1 MYNATPYLFP
11 FVVQYSLLALIAL
24 YSMYSDLDWRPQV
37 TFPFSVA
44 MQSPPWTEINF
55 HRTHRGIFFGMITLG
70 GSCVAIILFFAYL
83 KDDDNDL
90 SLRLYHTTG
99 IVMLCLLGA
108 AITTAWAKIRM
119 LGFRRR
125 KDFPLNCLILL
136 GSLVAALLFSL
147 FRIMAIADQLSDGT
161 ASRRSTA
168 TLLLFECIV
177 SMLQPVVQTG
187 FIVDGMCRYT
197 ATDAE
202 LQSKPGRGC
211 ITFLLCGNVAMW
223 IFRTVQ
229 MKEIETEG
237 VVGTQAYG
245 IPAWEIVVHVLL
257 PLLMYYHFH
266 STVCL
271 ASIWYSA
278 YQLPLCSNTVVC
290 PSMTLV
296 HTTTSR
302 RSLGGDDDDI
312 NCERQPPDHLDSS
325 VDSRSSPPNSDSLPT
340 VYSSLSTPKKRL
352 SWTQDST
359 LVQRSITHT
368 PLGVDDDDINSE
380 GQPPDQLDSSVD
392 SSHSPP
398 NSDSLPT
405 VYSSPSTPNK
415 HIGWTQD
422 SMLRLTARTSVVED
436 DDMISDD
443 QPPDQ
448 LDSSA
453 DSSHS
458 PANSDSLPTVY
469 RSLSTLNKRFSSGNG
484 AFDAD
489 VEGLPASDV

>member
-37 TFPFSVA
+37 PLPFMTA
-44 MQSPPWTEINF
+44 MQSPWTEINF

-70 GSCVAIILFFAYL
+70 GACVAIILFFAYL
-83 KDDDNDL
+83 KDADNNDI

-108 AITTAWAKIRM
+108 AITTAWAKIRA

-147 FRIMAIADQLSDGT
+147 FRIMAVADQLSAGT

-168 TLLLFECIV
+168 TLLLFECLV
-177 SMLQPVVQTG
+177 SILQPVVQTG

-197 ATDAE
+197 ATDEE

-245 IPAWEIVVHVLL
+245 IPAWEIIVHVLL
-257 PLLMYYHFH
+257 PLLMYFHFH

-278 YQLPLCSNTVVC
+278 YQLPLCDNTVVC
-290 PSMTLV
+290 PTVTLV
-296 HTTTSR
+296 QTTTAR
-302 RSLGGDDDDI
+302 RSLGGDDDV
-312 NCERQPPDHLDSS
+312 NSERLQLDSS
-325 VDSRSSPPNSDSLPT
+325 VVSSHSAPNSDSLPT
-340 VYSSLSTPKKRL
+340 VYSSLSTPNKRL

-359 LVQRSITHT
+359 LVQRSIARTS
-368 PLGVDDDDINSE
+368 VVEDDDIMSDE
-380 GQPPDQLDSSVD
+380 QPPDHLDSSVD
-392 SSHSPP
+392 SSHSLP

-405 VYSSPSTPNK
+405 VYSSSSTP
-415 HIGWTQD
+415 
-422 SMLRLTARTSVVED
+422 
-436 DDMISDD
+436 
-443 QPPDQ
+443 
-448 LDSSA
+448 
-453 DSSHS
+453 
-458 PANSDSLPTVY
+458 
-469 RSLSTLNKRFSSGNG
+469 NKRFSSGND

-489 VEGLPASDV
+489 VEGMPVSDV